1 VFINSAGKEIMLTA
15 YLTPEGY
22 NKLQEEL
29 DYLRTVR
36 RQEVASRLREA
47 LEDGD
52 AGIDADA
59 ECDAARNE
67 QAFVEGRIREIETI
81 LSNAKM
87 IEDNGRNDVVEVG
100 AKVTIQEEGMA
111 PEIYTI
117 VGAVEANPHN
127 GRISNESP
135 LGRALLGHAAG
146 DHVKVKAP
154 NGEFSVTILKVE

>member
-1 VFINSAGKEIMLTA
+1 MSTA
-15 YLTPEGY
+15 YLTPEGF

-36 RQEVASRLREA
+36 RAEVAKRLREA

-87 IEDNGRNDVVEVG
+87 IEDNGKNDVVEVG

-135 LGRALLGHAAG
+135 LGRALLGHVAG
-146 DHVKVKAP
+146 DQVKVKAP
-154 NGEFSVTILKVE
+154 NGEFSVEILKVE

>member
-1 VFINSAGKEIMLTA
+1 MSTA
-15 YLTPEGY
+15 YLTKEGY
-22 NKLQEEL
+22 DKLQEEL

-36 RQEVASRLREA
+36 RQEVANRLREA

-67 QAFVEGRIREIETI
+67 QAFVEGRIREIESI

-87 IEDNGRNDVVEVG
+87 IRDSGKKDVVDVG
-100 AKVTIQEEGMA
+100 AKVTIQEA
-111 PEIYTI
+111 DVDPEVYTI
-117 VGAVEANPHN
+117 VGVVEANPHN

-135 LGRALLGHAAG
+135 LGKALMGHTVG
-146 DHVKVKAP
+146 DRVTVKAP
-154 NGEFSVTILKVE
+154 NGEFVVTILKVE

>member
-1 VFINSAGKEIMLTA
+1 MSTA
-15 YLTPEGY
+15 YITKEGY
-22 NKLQEEL
+22 DNLQEEL

-36 RQEVASRLREA
+36 RQEVAERLREA

-81 LSNAKM
+81 LSNAKL
-87 IEDNGRNDVVEVG
+87 IEDHETKDIVDVG
-100 AKVTIQEEGMA
+100 SKVTIQEEGFE
-111 PEIYTI
+111 PESYTI
-117 VGAVEANPHN
+117 VGAVETNPGN

-135 LGRALLGHAAG
+135 LGRALMGHVAG
-146 DHVKVKAP
+146 DMVKVKAP
-154 NGEFSVTILKVE
+154 NGEFTVKVLKVE

>member
-1 VFINSAGKEIMLTA
+1 MSTA
-15 YLTPEGY
+15 YLTQEGY
-22 NKLQEEL
+22 NKLQDDL

-36 RQEVASRLREA
+36 RKEVANRLREA

-67 QAFVEGRIREIETI
+67 QAFVEGRIREIQTI
-81 LSNAKM
+81 LSNVKM
-87 IEDNGRNDVVEVG
+87 IEDNGKNDIVDVG
-100 AKVTIQEEGMA
+100 AKVTIQEDGMD
-111 PEIYTI
+111 PEKYTI

-135 LGRALLGHAAG
+135 LGRALMGHAAG
-146 DHVKVKAP
+146 DNVTVKAP
-154 NGEFSVTILKVE
+154 NGEFVVTILKVE

>member
-1 VFINSAGKEIMLTA
+1 MSTA
-15 YLTPEGY
+15 YLTQEGY

-29 DYLRTVR
+29 DFLCTVR
-36 RQEVASRLREA
+36 RKEVANRLREA

-87 IEDNGRNDVVEVG
+87 IEDNGKNEVIDVG
-100 AKVTIQEEGMA
+100 AKVTIQEAGME

-135 LGRALLGHAAG
+135 LGKALIGHVAG

-154 NGEFSVTILKVE
+154 NGEFFVTILKVE